1 MKSSRPKAIVLFK
14 SERRWC
20 HHVVEKLEMT
30 QELTVVH
37 ALPIIKQKGF
47 GGLIR
52 YLNQMVESS
61 SFDRLF
67 LFLDFFYGLDRSFI
81 DSIDSSVQKILV
93 TLDDITLHEFN
104 LQTALA
110 CDLVLTADPIS
121 VLKYQEAGIK
131 AGLLML
137 ESSGRRYRPQKDVE
151 KTTDVLFFGNEQLAD
166 RSQFLDFLEKNG
178 IAVRKVGGSTHYIN
192 SDDLVREICQAK
204 LVINFS
210 KTDVLDGQNHVREG
224 LPFLLQLKGR
234 ILEAGLC
241 EVACISEDAP
251 ALRLL
256 FSENELPVFRSQE
269 GCLTLVR
276 NYLDDDDRRSR
287 TAQALHNKCVEKYE
301 DAALM
306 RNMELLIDLDYPRT
320 TATSVSSNPK
330 FPLGYLTRVVRAR
343 IQVVWCKPREVFREL
358 RNTLKKTGGHSRKRR
373 IAFLVA
379 TIAWLAYYSISQLVR
394 RVCTKKSALGD

>member
-1 MKSSRPKAIVLFK
+1 MLFK

-47 GGLIR
+47 SGLMS
-52 YLNQMVESS
+52 YLNQTIESG

-67 LFLDFFYGLDRSFI
+67 LFLDFFYGLDRSFVE
-81 DSIDSSVQKILV
+81 SINPSVQKILV

-104 LQTALA
+104 LQTALV

-131 AGLLML
+131 AGLMML
-137 ESSGRRYRPQKDVE
+137 ESSGRRYQAQKGVE
-151 KTTDVLFFGNEQLAD
+151 KTTDVLFFGNDQLAD
-166 RSQFLDFLEKNG
+166 RSQFLEFLEESG
-178 IAVRKVGGSTHYIN
+178 IAVRRVGGSAHYIN
-192 SDDLVREICQAK
+192 SDDLVHEICRAK

-241 EVACISEDAP
+241 GVACISEDAP

-256 FSENELPVFRSQE
+256 FSENELPVFRSYE
-269 GCLTLVR
+269 ECLTLVR
-276 NYLDDDDRRSR
+276 NYLDDDNRRSR
-287 TAQALHNKCVEKYE
+287 TAQALHDKCVEKYE
-301 DAALM
+301 DAALV
-306 RNMELLIDLDYPRT
+306 RNMELLINLNYPKT

-330 FPLGYLTRVVRAR
+330 FPLDYLTRVARAR
-343 IQVVWCKPREVFREL
+343 IQVVWCRPREVFREL
-358 RNTLKKTGGHSRKRR
+358 RNALKKTDGHSRKRR

-379 TIAWLAYYSISQLVR
+379 TIGWLVYYSIRQLAR
-394 RVCTKKSALGD
+394 GVCTKKSAVGD